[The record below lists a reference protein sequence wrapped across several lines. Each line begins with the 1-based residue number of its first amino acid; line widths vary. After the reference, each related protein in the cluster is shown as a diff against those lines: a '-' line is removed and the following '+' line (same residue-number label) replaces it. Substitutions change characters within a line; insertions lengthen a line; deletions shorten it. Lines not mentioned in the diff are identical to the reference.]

1 MPSFI
6 GGVQEGSIVKT
17 DGAATVVD
25 SRSVNF
31 SLLMRLHGD
40 VFPDREICLAGH
52 RSLTHNFPNGKGEKP

>member
-1 MPSFI
+1 
-6 GGVQEGSIVKT
+6 VQEGSIVKT

-52 RSLTHNFPNGKGEKP
+52 RSLTHNFPNGK